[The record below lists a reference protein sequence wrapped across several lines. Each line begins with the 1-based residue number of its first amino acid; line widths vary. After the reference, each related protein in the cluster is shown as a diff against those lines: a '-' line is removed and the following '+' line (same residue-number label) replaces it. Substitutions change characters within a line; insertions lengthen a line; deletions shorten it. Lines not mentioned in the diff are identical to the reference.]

1 MGGSPHSCVPL
12 RKTEKILIALFL
24 NCEIKRISRWKMIE
38 NKIIENRFGQTS
50 FSPPFRP
57 LYFHLAASWL
67 RREGRGGRV
76 GGGKRKRE
84 RSKYRESSYL
94 EAMESSSRNENE
106 NEVYPYAY
114 PGCIFL
120 QRTSDPRMLD
130 LLLSPPR
137 ARKADTFAFKF
148 FVFPRDI
155 ICVWMYI
162 C

>member
-1 MGGSPHSCVPL
+1 MDRHRLPS
-12 RKTEKILIALFL
+12 I
-24 NCEIKRISRWKMIE
+24 
-38 NKIIENRFGQTS
+38 QTS
-50 FSPPFRP
+50 ILSSCSFVTN
-57 LYFHLAASWL
+57 L

-94 EAMESSSRNENE
+94 EAMESASRNENE

-148 FVFPRDI
+148 FNVFPHVISFAYECIFVNIAFLFSWKKIGAKRWKKYSWIDAQLFI
-155 ICVWMYI
+155 FSFLKEGWRIL
-162 C
+162 